1 MLDREIGLEPAA
13 DLGRIKAWTLD
24 IEEETFGLEPGYS
37 GSPVVAQDSGNVL
50 AVVSHRR
57 GKSGESGLA
66 ISIAALSR
74 LWRACP
80 PLQPPP
86 RAIEHTL
93 ALFSFPPT
101 GNGVNAPHIIN
112 WYPTHFKDSLPTLET
127 WQTTLLPTLARQRE
141 ELGESGVQRI
151 RLYAKAHLSVGLA
164 FGYVFRKPTSIQLE
178 IEQEGE
184 NSVQW
189 WKSDD
194 QAAPGAPLIVKR
206 PRTDSNEGDIT
217 LELSI
222 SRDVS
227 PTVESWIAQAGLPI
241 QQRIAFTPASGPG
254 RSAIPDSSH
263 ALAAVRQIRDEVLT
277 LRDHQPGVVLHIFG
291 AMPIA
296 LAVLLGRELNRCGP
310 MQCYEFVGGSY
321 QPSCLLE

>member
-1 MLDREIGLEPAA
+1 
-13 DLGRIKAWTLD
+13 
-24 IEEETFGLEPGYS
+24 
-37 GSPVVAQDSGNVL
+37 
-50 AVVSHRR
+50 
-57 GKSGESGLA
+57 
-66 ISIAALSR
+66 
-74 LWRACP
+74 
-80 PLQPPP
+80 
-86 RAIEHTL
+86 
-93 ALFSFPPT
+93 
-101 GNGVNAPHIIN
+101 VNAPHIIN
-112 WYPTHFKDSLPTLET
+112 WYPTHFKDTLPTSET
-127 WQTTLLPTLARQRE
+127 WQKTLLPELIQQRE
-141 ELGESGVQRI
+141 ELGGSGARRI

-194 QAAPGAPLIVKR
+194 QAAPGAPLRVTR
-206 PRTDSNEGDIT
+206 PGTDSNEGDIT

-227 PTVESWIAQAGLPI
+227 PTVEGWMAKSGVPI

-321 QPSCLLE
+321 QPSCLLGGARQ